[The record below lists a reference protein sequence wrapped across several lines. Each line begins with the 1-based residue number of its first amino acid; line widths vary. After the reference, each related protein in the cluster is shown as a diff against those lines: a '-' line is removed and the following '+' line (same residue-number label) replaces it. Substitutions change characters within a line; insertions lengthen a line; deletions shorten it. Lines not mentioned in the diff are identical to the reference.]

1 MTIAPLSRPALVSS
15 RRSCLDLA
23 HHPRSCAL
31 ARRWATGVLAQWATT
46 GEDAD
51 DALLV
56 VSELVTNAVQHAC
69 GPIRA
74 YLGLSTGGSLHVR
87 VDDGGPA
94 AAPATDHEPGEHG
107 RGLAI
112 VECLAARH
120 GRSTAPRPYRT
131 RSWATLTPR

>member
-1 MTIAPLSRPALVSS
+1 MTIAPLSRPALSPS
-15 RRSCLDLA
+15 RHTSLDLA

-31 ARRWATGVLAQWATT
+31 ARQWASGVLTQWATA
-46 GEDAD
+46 GEAAD
-51 DALLV
+51 DVLLV

-74 YLGLSTGGSLHVR
+74 CLGLGAGGSLHVQ

-94 AAPATDHEPGEHG
+94 VTAPAGHAPDEHG

-120 GRSTAPRPYRT
+120 GQDEAPRPYRT
-131 RSWATLTPR
+131 RSWATLAGR